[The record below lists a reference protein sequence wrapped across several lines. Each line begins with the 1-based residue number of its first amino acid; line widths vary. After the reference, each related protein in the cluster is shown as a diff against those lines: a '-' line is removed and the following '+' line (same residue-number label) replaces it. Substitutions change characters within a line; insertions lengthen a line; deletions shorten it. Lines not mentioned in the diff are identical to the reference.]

1 MVGSKPGRIVGLWS
15 GHDASFCVLDCGKPT
30 IHTELERHLRV
41 KEPPGDSIDMFYR
54 YFGITD
60 DVIGLATCHRAN
72 GIMEH
77 AASWEKIKKLGV
89 PLYVAGHHQAHA
101 ANAFFSSNFSDATIV
116 TVDGGGIEDDDGTCV
131 GGSVWHG
138 QGSKINKLKY
148 VPISV
153 FNVGGVWTRCTR
165 YVFRY
170 ESGWPQ
176 GHQAGTVMALAALG
190 RPNKWLESFNNM
202 LTCDLSRVVTAPVGH
217 VKGMSAKDPR
227 SPQHPYLK
235 PFEDACL
242 LDEQTMYDMAAA
254 LQLATENVLRLFIG
268 EALKQN
274 PGSCHLCLSGGVFL
288 NSVAVG
294 KVFDWFPQLRGVY
307 VPPTPHDGG
316 LTIGA
321 AQYAWHHILGNTRI
335 NWVDNFTPYLG
346 ASWDTRDALDAA
358 VTLGTVVSE
367 KCDDTH
373 VIELLDAGKI
383 VSVYNGCAES
393 GRRAL
398 GNRSI
403 LADPRRQD
411 MKDRVNAQVK
421 HRQWFR
427 PFAPSIL
434 RERVCDWFERD
445 IDSPYMSFVA
455 RFIEDKKRLVPAVVH
470 FDGTA
475 RLQTVT
481 ANDNPWYHAFLTAWE
496 QRSGVPILLNT
507 SFNDKEPICET
518 PGDAIRCF
526 LNTDIDFLYFPQNG
540 IIARKA

>member
-1 MVGSKPGRIVGLWS
+1 
-15 GHDASFCVLDCGKPT
+15 
-30 IHTELERHLRV
+30 
-41 KEPPGDSIDMFYR
+41 
-54 YFGITD
+54 
-60 DVIGLATCHRAN
+60 
-72 GIMEH
+72 
-77 AASWEKIKKLGV
+77 
-89 PLYVAGHHQAHA
+89 
-101 ANAFFSSNFSDATIV
+101 
-116 TVDGGGIEDDDGTCV
+116 
-131 GGSVWHG
+131 
-138 QGSKINKLKY
+138 
-148 VPISV
+148 
-153 FNVGGVWTRCTR
+153 
-165 YVFRY
+165 
-170 ESGWPQ
+170 
-176 GHQAGTVMALAALG
+176 
-190 RPNKWLESFNNM
+190 
-202 LTCDLSRVVTAPVGH
+202 
-217 VKGMSAKDPR
+217 
-227 SPQHPYLK
+227 
-235 PFEDACL
+235 
-242 LDEQTMYDMAAA
+242 
-254 LQLATENVLRLFIG
+254 
-268 EALKQN
+268 
-274 PGSCHLCLSGGVFL
+274 
-288 NSVAVG
+288 
-294 KVFDWFPQLRGVY
+294 
-307 VPPTPHDGG
+307 

-321 AQYAWHHILGNTRI
+321 AQYAWHHILGNARI

-346 ASWDTRDALDAA
+346 ASWDIRDALDAA

-367 KCDDTH
+367 QCDDTH

-455 RFIEDKKRLVPAVVH
+455 RFIEDKKHLVPAVVH

-526 LNTDIDFLYFPQNG
+526 LNTDIDFLYFPRNG